1 MSLLYQEVPNKRTK
15 PQGNFSCMNSHVSM
29 AGLAFG
35 RSFSDPALL
44 KHQKSGLMGRMK
56 RIKIISSTGT
66 ESPIFL
72 ENMNPKVF
80 LFQLISFVSLICCCC
95 VSYFEK
101 SEPHPAINLG
111 SRNIHSM
118 TKTGKRNRIVFSLK
132 LVGPNS

>member
-1 MSLLYQEVPNKRTK
+1 LERPDIFEASERANPLPVMNEIKWMTAIKSNQWMSLLYQEVPNKRTR

-29 AGLAFG
+29 AGLALG

-72 ENMNPKVF
+72 ENINPKVF
-80 LFQLISFVSLICCCC
+80 VFQLIAFVVVVFLTLRR
-95 VSYFEK
+95 VS
-101 SEPHPAINLG
+101 PIQ
-111 SRNIHSM
+111 R
-118 TKTGKRNRIVFSLK
+118 
-132 LVGPNS
+132 